1 MENERDLINK
11 SWNELTT
18 AQRRTTSLVFKQS
31 LLNCYLIPSNTET
44 ELIYNY
50 LESNKPS
57 VSLSLVN
64 NVETVRNVNER
75 YLMALIKKTQ
85 NDLYDKNG
93 YAFHEEYLVKFPK
106 VVGLEEIFKTKNL
119 KSK

>member
-1 MENERDLINK
+1 MVNKKDKINK
-11 SWNELTT
+11 IWDELTT
-18 AQRRTTSLVFKQS
+18 AQRRTTSLVFRQT

-50 LESNKPS
+50 LEQNRPS

-64 NVETVRNVNER
+64 NVETVQNVNES

-85 NDLYDKNG
+85 NDLFNENG

-106 VVGLEEIFKTKNL
+106 VVGLEEIFKAKGL